1 MLLQLL
7 VSIQFQVCFT
17 PLIGVLF
24 TFPSRYLFTIGHRV
38 VLRLGGWSPHI
49 QAGFHVSRPTQEFS
63 KNLPIR
69 GYHPLWLTFPS
80 YSGFFYNSYWPGPL
94 SLVTTNGV
102 SVDVLSS
109 SYLDISVRWGCL
121 PSGINLLVL
130 VSPVG
135 NLRIKAYSQLPTA
148 YRSVSRPS
156 SPLCAKAS
164 TKCSY
169 RHLIGPYM
177 KAEIGQTDQI
187 FQLCTI

>member
-1 MLLQLL
+1 MFRQNFTCSALLEDS
-7 VSIQFQVCFT
+7 VGT
-17 PLIGVLF
+17 
-24 TFPSRYLFTIGHRV
+24 
-38 VLRLGGWSPHI
+38 
-49 QAGFHVSRPTQEFS
+49 
-63 KNLPIR
+63 LPIR
-69 GYHPLWLTFPS
+69 GYHPLWHSFPAV
-80 YSGFFYNSYWPGPL
+80 SGCSHPNHWPGPL

-109 SYLDISVRWGCL
+109 SYLDISVHWVCL
-121 PSGINLLVL
+121 PCGINLLVW
-130 VSPVG
+130 VSPFG
-135 NLRIKAYSQLPTA
+135 NPRIKAYSQLPMA

-187 FQLCTI
+187 LQLRYNKYPVQSKEIIKFNI

>member
-1 MLLQLL
+1 MFKQDFTCPALLED
-7 VSIQFQVCFT
+7 CK
-17 PLIGVLF
+17 
-24 TFPSRYLFTIGHRV
+24 R
-38 VLRLGGWSPHI
+38 
-49 QAGFHVSRPTQEFS
+49 
-63 KNLPIR
+63 NLPIR

-80 YSGFFYNSYWPGPL
+80 YSGFSLNSHWPGPL

-109 SYLDISVRWGCL
+109 SYLDISVHWVCL
-121 PSGINLLVL
+121 PCGINLLVW
-130 VSPVG
+130 VSPFG
-135 NLRIKAYSQLPTA
+135 NPRIKAYSQLPMA

-187 FQLCTI
+187 FQLGYYKYPVQSKEIIKFNLIFEVSHTLSNRLVKSLSRIVYGGRCWT

>member
-1 MLLQLL
+1 MEGGPPIFKQDFTCPALLED
-7 VSIQFQVCFT
+7 CK
-17 PLIGVLF
+17 
-24 TFPSRYLFTIGHRV
+24 R
-38 VLRLGGWSPHI
+38 
-49 QAGFHVSRPTQEFS
+49 
-63 KNLPIR
+63 NLPIR

-80 YSGFFYNSYWPGPL
+80 YSGFSLNSHWPGPF

-109 SYLDISVRWGCL
+109 SYLDISVHWVCF
-121 PSGINLLVL
+121 PCGINLLVW
-130 VSPVG
+130 VPPFG
-135 NLRIKAYSQLPTA
+135 DPRIKAYSQLTMA

-187 FQLCTI
+187 FLPRYNNILYNPKKLSNLIFEVSHTLSNRLVKSLSRIDYGGRCWT